1 MRFQAES
8 LEGFAKVHPDRES
21 AVADLV
27 DLAGGGSSPEVP
39 NSFFQAVRLAL
50 LEGSYSDRGVCD
62 HLGSSINKFSYLLD
76 SLREHP
82 LVLGDPKNFIFN
94 TFRSDNLSVL
104 DTQAGE

>member
-8 LEGFAKVHPDRES
+8 LEGFAKVHPDCES
-21 AVADLV
+21 AIADLI
-27 DLAGGGSSPEVP
+27 DLAGGGSSPEIL
-39 NSFFQAVRLAL
+39 NNFCQAVRLAL
-50 LEGSYSDRGVCD
+50 LESRDSDRGVCD

-82 LVLGDPKNFIFN
+82 LVLGDPKDFIFN